1 MARDLITGRGR
12 LGPLCIHGR
21 SSFMFIRVLVVDPD
35 EYRFE
40 RLSEL
45 IREQGLDTENLH
57 SLSQLM
63 ESIPGKSQPI
73 VILDLDQLPLDDRFI
88 RELVRCNPGVRILGL
103 STRPFH
109 PELRESL
116 KKHIYA
122 CLGQPPER
130 EELIY
135 CLKGILENGSSE
147 PQSIPDHG
155 KRKQTEAV

>member
-1 MARDLITGRGR
+1 MSTQVFL
-12 LGPLCIHGR
+12 
-21 SSFMFIRVLVVDPD
+21 VDPD
-35 EYRFE
+35 EYRIA

-45 IREQGLDTENLH
+45 IRDQGFDTENLH

-63 ESIPGKSQPI
+63 ESIPGKDQPI

-88 RELVRCNPGVRILGL
+88 RELVRCNPGIRILGL

-109 PELRESL
+109 PELSESL

-135 CLKGILENGSSE
+135 CLKGILENGSSG
-147 PQSIPDHG
+147 PQKSFNDE
-155 KRKQTEAV
+155 KRTQTEAA